1 VIQPTHRN
9 STALG
14 LREMDLPD
22 APLFWHDRATDMH
35 YILDHLD
42 ELEAAVPGLDAIAA
56 LERGDDPIAKIESK

>member
-1 VIQPTHRN
+1 MIQPTHRN

-35 YILDHLD
+35 YILD
-42 ELEAAVPGLDAIAA
+42 EFEAAVPGLDAIAA

>member
-1 VIQPTHRN
+1 
-9 STALG
+9 
-14 LREMDLPD
+14 MDLPD